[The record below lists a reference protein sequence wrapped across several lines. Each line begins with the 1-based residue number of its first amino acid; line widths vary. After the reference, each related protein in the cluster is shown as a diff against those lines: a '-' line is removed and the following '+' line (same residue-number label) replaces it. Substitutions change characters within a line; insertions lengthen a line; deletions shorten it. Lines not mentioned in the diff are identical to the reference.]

1 MRNYKKQ
8 IYLFLYIS
16 LVFVIGSFSV
26 LFFNFRKQV
35 KLQNGILKIENSLIQ
50 VDSLTNNLLQI
61 ESDKRGFQL
70 TSDANYLNNYYKTK
84 MSSIGNVLN
93 LQKSLVTEED
103 IENISEIDSLLKLR
117 IANLEIGRA
126 HV

>member
-84 MSSIGNVLN
+84 MSSIGKKALS
-93 LQKSLVTEED
+93 QKK
-103 IENISEIDSLLKLR
+103 ILK
-117 IANLEIGRA
+117 IFQK
-126 HV
+126 